1 MLSTWKDNDYNSDC
15 CIWQGIQCN
24 NETGHVHMLQL
35 PGQYPQHLKG
45 EISITSLLELQN
57 MECLDLRKLTR
68 LRYLDLSYNFDI
80 YGEIPYQLGNISR
93 LSIYLDQNLL
103 EGPIPDRF
111 GKAMN
116 SLEVLRLG
124 TNKLKG
130 TIPASLGN
138 LCTLQELHLYNN
150 NLSGGISSFIH
161 NISWCNRHKFQSLN
175 LSHDLAIGMLPNH
188 SILSSLRALDLSRN
202 QLTGEI
208 PKSIGLL
215 HDLDYLYLNGNNLE
229 GDITETHFTNLS
241 KLRVLDLSDNSFSLK
256 VGTTWVPPFQLF
268 RLGLASCKLGPT
280 FPRWLQTQSQI
291 EFLDISDAGI
301 DDFVPEWFWNN
312 LRSLCQMNM
321 SCNNLKGTIPDLP
334 IMFAGGNRNMLIRSS
349 NKLEGGIPTFLK
361 QADSLDLSKDKITDL
376 KTFLCGKNITTEM
389 RTLDLSK
396 NQIMGQLPDCW
407 EHLTSLRYLDLSNNK
422 LSGSLGTLV
431 YLEDL
436 VLRNNKLSGELPLT
450 LKNCTNLVKLD
461 ASENFLSGP
470 IPPWIGESLKQL
482 RVLSLR
488 VNHFFGSVPV
498 HICYLRQNHLLILS
512 RNHLSGGIPTCL
524 TVCLDRVIF

>member
-1 MLSTWKDNDYNSDC
+1 MASQMTLACCLHGRTMTITVIVAYGKAFSATMKLVTYTCFNSLV
-15 CIWQGIQCN
+15 GN
-24 NETGHVHMLQL
+24 L
-35 PGQYPQHLKG
+35 PNLHTVKLASNVDLK
-45 EISITSLLELQN
+45 ISDAKCLTDKIFLVPYASIKKRSSSLVT
-57 MECLDLRKLTR
+57 LDLA
-68 LRYLDLSYNFDI
+68 YNLLKSSDI
-80 YGEIPYQLGNISR
+80 FHWIFNFTPNLH
-93 LSIYLDQNLL
+93 SIYLDQNLL

-422 LSGSLGTLV
+422 LSGNIFHNPWVLLFIWKIWSYVTTN
-431 YLEDL
+431 YLE
-436 VLRNNKLSGELPLT
+436 NYHS
-450 LKNCTNLVKLD
+450 
-461 ASENFLSGP
+461 
-470 IPPWIGESLKQL
+470 
-482 RVLSLR
+482 
-488 VNHFFGSVPV
+488 H
-498 HICYLRQNHLLILS
+498 
-512 RNHLSGGIPTCL
+512 
-524 TVCLDRVIF
+524 